1 MLSSQKQQ
9 MSSQITQLVPVLDES
24 NYGTWAKSMKAYLMS
39 LGLWSF
45 ANSLDD
51 MPISPDHPK
60 DIKSANYASKT
71 PDEQEALDKLYE
83 IAVDFFNVAHK
94 EWQKKDHQTIGT
106 IILRTN
112 PSIQEE
118 LGTLDYANDV
128 WTRLADSYGTAT
140 PTSVYKDFKKAIGVR
155 IRTDTHPGPAI
166 DDMFAAFQRLGAAKM
181 SIPKPIQAM
190 MLLATLPQKWE
201 MLISIITQTTEMKD
215 LDLNDV

>member
-9 MSSQITQLVPVLDES
+9 MSSQITQLVPVLDGS
-24 NYGTWAKSMKAYLMS
+24 NYGTWAKSIKAYLMS

-60 DIKSANYASKT
+60 DIKSANYASKM
-71 PDEQEALDKLYE
+71 PNEQEALDKHYE
-83 IAVDFFNVAHK
+83 IALDSYNVAHK

-118 LGTLDYANDV
+118 LGTLNYANDV

-140 PTSVYKDFKKAIGVR
+140 PTSVYKDFKRAIGVR
-155 IRTDTHPGPAI
+155 I
-166 DDMFAAFQRLGAAKM
+166 
-181 SIPKPIQAM
+181 
-190 MLLATLPQKWE
+190 
-201 MLISIITQTTEMKD
+201 
-215 LDLNDV
+215 